1 MFLEHSLR
9 TRYVI
14 ALGSLYSVLTSGL
27 CLQLFDSRPWRI
39 CKKQIASVHVEDR
52 LYYFKIIY
60 PPMGI
65 ETSTVMAFGRQC
77 KHF

>member
-1 MFLEHSLR
+1 MFPIQLSYFRIVFAVIRLEAMANALSL
-9 TRYVI
+9 
-14 ALGSLYSVLTSGL
+14 
-27 CLQLFDSRPWRI
+27 QI

-65 ETSTVMAFGRQC
+65 ETSTVMAFGRPSE
-77 KHF
+77 HF